1 MSLEFIDDS
10 QVYLQCDADHREV
23 NVFLFSKATQSM
35 NIFWLKWNEFC
46 QFTDSGITR
55 SAVDM
60 IDSRALVEFPY
71 QCVFTTAV
79 TDD

>member
-10 QVYLQCDADHREV
+10 QAQRQFGADHREV
-23 NVFLFSKATQSM
+23 NVFLFSKTTQSV
-35 NIFWLKWNEFC
+35 NILWLKWNGFC

-55 SAVDM
+55 SAVDV

-71 QCVFTTAV
+71 
-79 TDD
+79 